1 MKNKLCVLGLIMIMI
16 LSVLSISVQA
26 LSFNVSMTPNK
37 TRVEDAS
44 EFTVTV
50 KVSNLDVGSNG
61 INGLTASLAYDTEV
75 FETINESNIDGLNN
89 WSVEYETNGKVSAK
103 KNSFVND
110 DEEVFQITLKTKSG
124 VEEGKTGTVSL
135 SNIIATNSDD
145 KIDAT
150 KVSTTITIGS
160 QQTTITPPTSN
171 NSSNINNNT
180 IQITPNNNT
189 SKQNE
194 SNNTTNNVTNN
205 ATNNV
210 VSNYTSNNSSNS
222 NQDMPYTGTEGNS
235 IVKIIIGIVLI
246 AIVIYIKIEKL
257 KEIR

>member
-61 INGLTASLAYDTEV
+61 INGLSASLAYDTEV

-171 NSSNINNNT
+171 NSSNINNNSST
-180 IQITPNNNT
+180 IQITPNNNS

-205 ATNNV
+205 V

-222 NQDMPYTGTEGNS
+222 DQNMPYTGTEGNS